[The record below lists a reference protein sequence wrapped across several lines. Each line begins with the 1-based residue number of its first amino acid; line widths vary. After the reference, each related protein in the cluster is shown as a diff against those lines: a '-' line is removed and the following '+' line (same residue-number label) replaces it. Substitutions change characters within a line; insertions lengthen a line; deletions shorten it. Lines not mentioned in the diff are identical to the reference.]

1 MWGGNENR
9 IGYLNGVLC
18 IALFSL
24 KSELY
29 IHNLYYKKKTT
40 DREMIFDL
48 IYLILIHIFKC
59 ILNNIVGLTLNT
71 F

>member
-1 MWGGNENR
+1 
-9 IGYLNGVLC
+9 
-18 IALFSL
+18 
-24 KSELY
+24 
-29 IHNLYYKKKTT
+29 
-40 DREMIFDL
+40 MIFDL